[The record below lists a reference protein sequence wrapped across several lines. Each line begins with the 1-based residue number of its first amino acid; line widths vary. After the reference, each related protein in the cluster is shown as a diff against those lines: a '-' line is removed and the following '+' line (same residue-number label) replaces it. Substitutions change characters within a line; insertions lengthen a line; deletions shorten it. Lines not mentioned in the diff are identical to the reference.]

1 MKQLILYILL
11 FFTIS
16 VHAQFEEHFTDG
28 GFNINPHWDTLG
40 VGHIVVNN
48 VLNFQAP
55 NASGKAAIVTA
66 ENTGPSVEW
75 SLYLRLGFQPSN
87 DDAVDIVLMADVMD
101 IRNNFNG
108 YFVRIGQDGTND
120 GLDFYRK
127 DGSNNILLK
136 SMLVGAFQNGM
147 DGNLKV
153 IKNNLGKFVFYW
165 KDATQSNYTAIDSLQ
180 ETTYYTAPYFGMIT
194 QYTTASQDSI
204 WFDDIYSITLPLLP
218 TDTVAP
224 GLTSAQL
231 IHSKQIDVYFDE
243 EVDLISAQNTNNYTL
258 SGNGTPIAAVRDITN
273 KNLVHLTFS
282 TRFASNATCTLSVQ
296 SIQDTIGN
304 IMQLQTAVISTP
316 YYAQPNDILINE
328 IMVKPTATMGLPNR
342 QYIELKNT
350 TSQTIR
356 LHNFKIKNANLSD
369 GYIAPNGYAILCSV
383 SDTTLFQP
391 IGNTIGVNGW
401 STLFSND
408 VVSLI
413 TDDQILIDSITYLD
427 TYYQD
432 VIKQQGGWSLE
443 LLQTAYNG
451 SCAKEIFWAASE
463 DSDGGTPGLPN
474 RAGNLIPEDVHA
486 TYSLVSN
493 TQLDIEFAKP
503 MDATQVQNL
512 NNYVISNGVAVQSV
526 LILNPINTKARLT
539 LSAIIQPNI
548 IHTFII
554 RAFSGCLQYQH
565 VADTFD
571 IAITDIPA
579 NGEIILNE
587 LLFQPKGGG
596 VQFVELYNTTNKLF
610 KIKDLKIAQADKL
623 TEIETQEADL
633 SSFSG
638 YIHPND
644 YVVLSNQKTIVNQQ
658 YPTAILSKMIDIP
671 LPNYDETE
679 DIVLVKNA
687 NDAILDKLHYNKD
700 WHFPLLNSTSGVSL
714 ERTDFAMPT
723 QQKRNWHSAAEE
735 VGYGTPTL
743 LNSTNSYHLDGNVH
757 IVPEVFS
764 PDGDGIDDEAKITYS
779 FDDPGSVVNVYLYA
793 ADGRLANHLVRNE
806 TIWNEG
812 VFIWDGNDENGNK
825 KDVGIYFLVF
835 ERKTPEGDKIVY
847 KRKCVLAARLN

>member
-1 MKQLILYILL
+1 M
-11 FFTIS
+11 
-16 VHAQFEEHFTDG
+16 
-28 GFNINPHWDTLG
+28 
-40 VGHIVVNN
+40 
-48 VLNFQAP
+48 
-55 NASGKAAIVTA
+55 
-66 ENTGPSVEW
+66 
-75 SLYLRLGFQPSN
+75 
-87 DDAVDIVLMADVMD
+87 
-101 IRNNFNG
+101 
-108 YFVRIGQDGTND
+108 
-120 GLDFYRK
+120 
-127 DGSNNILLK
+127 
-136 SMLVGAFQNGM
+136 
-147 DGNLKV
+147 
-153 IKNNLGKFVFYW
+153 
-165 KDATQSNYTAIDSLQ
+165 
-180 ETTYYTAPYFGMIT
+180 
-194 QYTTASQDSI
+194 
-204 WFDDIYSITLPLLP
+204 
-218 TDTVAP
+218 
-224 GLTSAQL
+224 
-231 IHSKQIDVYFDE
+231 
-243 EVDLISAQNTNNYTL
+243 
-258 SGNGTPIAAVRDITN
+258 
-273 KNLVHLTFS
+273 
-282 TRFASNATCTLSVQ
+282 
-296 SIQDTIGN
+296 
-304 IMQLQTAVISTP
+304 
-316 YYAQPNDILINE
+316 
-328 IMVKPTATMGLPNR
+328 
-342 QYIELKNT
+342 
-350 TSQTIR
+350 
-356 LHNFKIKNANLSD
+356 
-369 GYIAPNGYAILCSV
+369 
-383 SDTTLFQP
+383 
-391 IGNTIGVNGW
+391 
-401 STLFSND
+401 
-408 VVSLI
+408 
-413 TDDQILIDSITYLD
+413 
-427 TYYQD
+427 
-432 VIKQQGGWSLE
+432 
-443 LLQTAYNG
+443 
-451 SCAKEIFWAASE
+451 
-463 DSDGGTPGLPN
+463 
-474 RAGNLIPEDVHA
+474 
-486 TYSLVSN
+486 
-493 TQLDIEFAKP
+493 
-503 MDATQVQNL
+503 
-512 NNYVISNGVAVQSV
+512 
-526 LILNPINTKARLT
+526 T

-596 VQFVELYNTTNKLF
+596 VQFVELYNATNKLF

-644 YVVLSNQKTIVNQQ
+644 YVVLSNQKAIVNQQ